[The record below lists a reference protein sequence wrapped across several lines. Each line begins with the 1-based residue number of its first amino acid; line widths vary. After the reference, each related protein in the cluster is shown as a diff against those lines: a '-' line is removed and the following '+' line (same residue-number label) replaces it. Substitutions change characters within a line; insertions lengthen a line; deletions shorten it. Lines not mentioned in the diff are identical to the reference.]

1 MVALLCIGLQ
11 KLMCVLCTC
20 HLARRVSLMAVIN
33 LIKVINLHLT

>member
-1 MVALLCIGLQ
+1 MAALLCIGLQ
-11 KLMCVLCTC
+11 KLCVLCMC